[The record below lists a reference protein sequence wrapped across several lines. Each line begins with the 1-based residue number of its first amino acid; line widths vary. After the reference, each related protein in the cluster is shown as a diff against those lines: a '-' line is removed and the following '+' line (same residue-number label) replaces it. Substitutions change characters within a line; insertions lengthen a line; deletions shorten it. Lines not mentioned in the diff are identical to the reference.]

1 MRVAFVNLS
10 LKFGSLLKPTRG
22 LSLKIDPQSWLFV
35 IIFQFLWISS
45 LMLGL
50 PGL

>member
-22 LSLKIDPQSWLFV
+22 LSLKIGPQSWLFV
-35 IIFQFLWISS
+35 IIFLWISS